1 MSATM
6 GREQRGSSVL
16 DTAYGLRLAGE
27 REPALRWAAALVTAA
42 PESLGAAL
50 LLARLL
56 VEHGRPAPART
67 LAEASCARAIER
79 GELPYALA
87 ATLLG
92 GEIGSDTTTLRTA
105 IANAFGLGS
114 TRRSATAAPLPP
126 PLLPGELAPHFAAL
140 SGAAL
145 LEAAEKAAARV
156 AAAPAPARAAPSE
169 VPELPLF
176 GALAPA
182 GLARL
187 LGCFTLRELP
197 TGAAVV
203 TQGEPGAEAF
213 VVVRGRCEARRH
225 GADPTQHTTALATL
239 GAGAVFGE
247 MALVSAAPRAA
258 SIVAVEPLLLLVA
271 ERSALEAVAQDE
283 PAIGAALSAFCEERM
298 LANLL
303 RHSPMLSSL
312 PPSQRAE
319 LLTRLER
326 RSLARGDALVRQG
339 HDSDGVYL
347 IASGQ
352 VQVRASEQSGEEL
365 VLAQLGAG
373 DVVGEISLVLRRP
386 ATADVL
392 ALSPT
397 VALLLRRDAFQEVVR
412 EHPTLL
418 RDLYELAVERD
429 EETRSVVAQQALDA
443 SDLVIV

>member
-1 MSATM
+1 MSVAA
-6 GREQRGSSVL
+6 GRERGASVL
-16 DTAYGLRLAGE
+16 DAAYGLRLAGE
-27 REPALRWAAALVTAA
+27 REQALRWAAALVTAA
-42 PESLGAAL
+42 PESLGAGL

-56 VEHGRPAPART
+56 IEHGRPTPARA
-67 LAEASCARAIER
+67 LAEALSARAIER
-79 GELPYALA
+79 GELSHALA
-87 ATLLG
+87 AALVA
-92 GEIGSDTTTLRTA
+92 GEIGGDTGTLLRA
-105 IANAFGLGS
+105 IADAFGLGS
-114 TRRSATAAPLPP
+114 ARRSASAAPLPP
-126 PLLPGELAPHFAAL
+126 PLLPNELAPHFAAL

-145 LEAAEKAAARV
+145 LEAAEKAVARV
-156 AAAPAPARAAPSE
+156 VSAAPARPGRGE

-176 GALAPA
+176 GALAPS

-187 LGCFTLRELP
+187 LGCFALRELP
-197 TGAAVV
+197 VGAAVV

-213 VVVRGRCEARRH
+213 VVVRGRCEAHRRIE
-225 GADPTQHTTALATL
+225 GASTSPTALATL

-258 SIVAVEPLLLLVA
+258 SVVAVEPLLLLVA
-271 ERSALEAVAQDE
+271 GRSALEAVALDE
-283 PAIGAALSAFCEERM
+283 PAIGHALSTFCEERM
-298 LANLL
+298 LSNLL
-303 RHSPMLSSL
+303 RHSPILSSL
-312 PPSQRAE
+312 PPPQRGA
-319 LLTRLER
+319 LVARLER
-326 RSLARGDALVRQG
+326 RSLARGEALVRQG

-352 VQVRASEQSGEEL
+352 VQVRAREESGEEL

-386 ATADVL
+386 ASADVL

-397 VALLLRRDAFQEVVR
+397 VALLLRREAFQEVVR

-418 RDLYELAVERD
+418 RDLYELAVKRD